1 MAYSQQFNPGSIVH
15 QSTLNFGASQSM
27 NKSLEN
33 LSSVSVKDDAR
44 DLLEKYSEMLLE
56 TLKKKMEK

>member
-1 MAYSQQFNPGSIVH
+1 
-15 QSTLNFGASQSM
+15 M
-27 NKSLEN
+27 NN

>member
-27 NKSLEN
+27 NN